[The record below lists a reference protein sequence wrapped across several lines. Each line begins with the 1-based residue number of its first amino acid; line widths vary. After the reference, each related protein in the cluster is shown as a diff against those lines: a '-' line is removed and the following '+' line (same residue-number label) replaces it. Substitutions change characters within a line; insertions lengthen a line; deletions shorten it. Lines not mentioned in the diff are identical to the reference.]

1 MMNLFGSKKGNTK
14 FELGK
19 YGNGFKLE
27 KLVRLDWYPAGRN
40 DNRLITL
47 CDSYSILS
55 DGIAEIVNRPL
66 APVISVI
73 FLDRK
78 DGERLEEFVDHVTE
92 FREVIVVTSAFLRL
106 RKSTQEV
113 LIDYINA
120 VADSR
125 ALRGAMAGETNLT
138 AQAEAELMIR
148 AKYGKARADHAL
160 RTLSDS
166 WAPIIRKLG
175 KPLERATKECERIA
189 AAARA

>member
-1 MMNLFGSKKGNTK
+1 MFNRKKKTAE

-27 KLVRLDWYPAGRN
+27 SLVHLDWYPAGKEE
-40 DNRLITL
+40 NRLITL
-47 CDSYSILS
+47 CDNYSVLS

-73 FLDRK
+73 YLDRK

-92 FREVIVVTSAFLRL
+92 FREVIVVTSVFLRL

-113 LIDYINA
+113 LLDYINA
-120 VADSR
+120 IADSR
-125 ALRGAMAGETNLT
+125 SLRGVMAGETNLT
-138 AQAEAELMIR
+138 AVAEAELMIR
-148 AKYGKARADHAL
+148 AKYGTARADHAL
-160 RTLSDS
+160 RVLRDS
-166 WAPIIRKLG
+166 WEPIIRKLG

-189 AAARA
+189 AVARA